1 MFQTMEKNGL
11 VYLTSG
17 LLSGVCHGFTT
28 RLGGVSPAPWDSLN
42 LGVSRGDAIENV
54 QQNYRLLGAALG
66 LCVENAV
73 LSQQTHTDNVRIVTA
88 EDRGKGLWRRRDY
101 TDVDAMVTDVPHTP
115 LVVFGADCNVILLH
129 DPVHHAIGACHAG
142 WRGTAAGIVAKTVA
156 VMAETYGTR
165 PGDVYAAMGP
175 SIGRCCFE
183 TDGDVS
189 QALRETLGGDVEPL
203 MDWNGTKWHVDLKAA
218 NALWLRR
225 AGVQHID
232 VCDQCTMCRP
242 ERYWSH
248 RRCGNRRGVQA
259 AVISLEDTL

>member
-54 QQNYRLLGAALG
+54 QQNYRLLGDALG

-101 TDVDAMVTDVPHTP
+101 TDVDAMVTNVPHTP

-129 DPVHHAIGACHAG
+129 DPVHHAVGACHAG
-142 WRGTAAGIVAKTVA
+142 WRGTAAGIAAKTVA
-156 VMAETYGTR
+156 VMARQYGTD
-165 PGDVYAAMGP
+165 PGDVRAAIGP
-175 SIGRCCFE
+175 SIGKCCFE
-183 TDGDVS
+183 TDGDVP
-189 QALRETLGGDVEPL
+189 QALREALGSDAEPL
-203 MDWNGTKWHVDLKAA
+203 MDWNGSKWHIDLKAA

-225 AGVQHID
+225 AGVVHID
-232 VCDQCTMCRP
+232 VCADCTMCHP

-248 RRCGNRRGVQA
+248 RRRGDRRGVQA